1 MRAAMMLAAV
11 TAIAG
16 IAPGA
21 AGQAVPV
28 AAPASSAGARERAS
42 SEDAFVRAA
51 RNGRLA
57 SEAFERSDRL
67 MRDWLTLADSS
78 SGLLP
83 RNTTDSRDIWNAKD
97 TAADLYPFL
106 VLTAWFTDA
115 EIFAGRMQEI
125 LMAETALT
133 SRVGR
138 LPDTFS
144 FAKQGFA
151 TDPPDLPDILF
162 GTSEYV
168 KDGLMNLTEW
178 LGPSPWR
185 ARMLGLVD
193 DAWRLAPVETPY
205 GRIVS
210 NDPEV
215 NGDMLLVLGR
225 IYWMT
230 RDPKYLEYAI
240 RLGDY
245 YLLGDRHPTRDFE
258 TLRLRDH
265 GNEIVSGLTELYAT
279 VSQVDPRKAAAYHA
293 PLHEMLDRIL
303 EVGRNEDGLF
313 YNAID
318 PRSGRPTNAGIA
330 DNFGYVLNGLYTVY
344 LLDGTA
350 AYREAVRKAL
360 GSLNARYRGYN
371 WENLGQDGDADAVE
385 GALYLLN
392 REPDPSAAEWI
403 DYQTRWM
410 WSKQDSAHRPNT
422 ERWRG
427 RGIVEGWH
435 GDGNF
440 NRTSLMYALWKT
452 QGTSVHPWRRDVRVG
467 AEREAEAVLVSVEA
481 DSAWAGELRFDVPRH
496 RLHLGMPADW
506 PRINSYPEWF
516 VVEPEE
522 VYEVRDE
529 ATGAR
534 SERTGAELQRGLRL
548 RLAPGE
554 PRRLRVRPS
563 ASARPGAGR
572 R

>member
-1 MRAAMMLAAV
+1 MKRFVILLAAV
-11 TAIAG
+11 MSLAGFWRIAAAQTAPVPRPDERAVG
-16 IAPGA
+16 QFGAGA
-21 AGQAVPV
+21 AA
-28 AAPASSAGARERAS
+28 
-42 SEDAFVRAA
+42 RAA
-51 RNGRLA
+51 QNGRAA
-57 SEAFERSDRL
+57 SEALERSDRL

-106 VLTAWFTDA
+106 VLTAWFTDH
-115 EIFAGRMQEI
+115 ELFAGRMQDL
-125 LMAETALT
+125 LMTETALT

-138 LPDTFS
+138 LPDTYSFS
-144 FAKQGFA
+144 KQGFA
-151 TDPPDLPDILF
+151 TEQPDLPSIMF
-162 GTSEYV
+162 GSAEYA
-168 KDGLMNLTEW
+168 KDALMNITEW
-178 LGPSPWR
+178 LGASPWR

-210 NDPEV
+210 TDPEV

-245 YLLGDRHPTRDFE
+245 YLLGERHPTRDFE

-279 VSQVDPRKAAAYHA
+279 VKQANPHKAVAYQA
-293 PLHEMLDRIL
+293 PLHAMLDRIL

-313 YNAID
+313 YNVID
-318 PRSGRPTNAGIA
+318 PRAGKPTNTGIA

-344 LLDGTA
+344 LLDGTP
-350 AYREAVRKAL
+350 AYRDAVRKAL

-371 WENLGQDGDADAVE
+371 WENLGQDGDADAIE

-392 REPDPSAAEWI
+392 REPDSSAAEWI

-427 RGIVEGWH
+427 RGIVEG
-435 GDGNF
+435 GYADGNF

-452 QGTSVHPWRRDVRVG
+452 AGTSAHPWRRDVRVG
-467 AEREAEAVLVSVEA
+467 AVREAGAVLLNIVA

-496 RLHLGMPADW
+496 RLYLGMPVDW

-516 VVEPEE
+516 TVEPAK

-534 SERTGAELQRGLRL
+534 SEHTGAELQRGWRL

-554 PRRLRVRPS
+554 QRWLSLRPLT
-563 ASARPGAGR
+563 AGARGAAAR
-572 R
+572 